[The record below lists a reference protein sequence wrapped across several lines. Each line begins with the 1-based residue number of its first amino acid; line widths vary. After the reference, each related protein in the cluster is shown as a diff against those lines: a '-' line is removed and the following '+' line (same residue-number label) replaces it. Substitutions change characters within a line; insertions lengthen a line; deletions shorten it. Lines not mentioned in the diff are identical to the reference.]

1 MPPSRAVEG
10 TGKHPPPDFSLFLLF
25 SSPLPRAFLPLPCAY
40 NVPIPAGST
49 QPESITPRGTL
60 LETRALSPAGR
71 PSSPSSSSSQ
81 WPHTPLLIPPVGVGS
96 TWGGGFMPPHQ
107 LQFCNRA
114 VDSLCC
120 CCMNRVCRVSA
131 PAAVCRGGPWSGE
144 GLQQR
149 SCFPTP
155 CLSFP
160 YGPGGESTFLLY
172 SLHRGQG
179 GTLLCRDKILPGV
192 FLWDS
197 WVSGNT
203 GMAVS

>member
-25 SSPLPRAFLPLPCAY
+25 SSPPPRAFLPLPCAY

-60 LETRALSPAGR
+60 LETCALSPAGR

-96 TWGGGFMPPHQ
+96 TWGGLYAPSP
-107 LQFCNRA
+107 
-114 VDSLCC
+114 
-120 CCMNRVCRVSA
+120 A
-131 PAAVCRGGPWSGE
+131 PALQQSSGLPVLLLHEPSLPGLSSSCCVRGGPWSGE

-160 YGPGGESTFLLY
+160 YGPGGQRTFLLY
-172 SLHRGQG
+172 SLHWGQG

-192 FLWDS
+192 SLWDS
-197 WVSGNT
+197 WDGGNT

>member
-81 WPHTPLLIPPVGVGS
+81 WPHTPLLIPPGGVGS

-131 PAAVCRGGPWSGE
+131 PAAVCGGGRGAGRVCSSGAA
-144 GLQQR
+144 
-149 SCFPTP
+149 
-155 CLSFP
+155 
-160 YGPGGESTFLLY
+160 FLLRASVSLMAQEEKALFFFIACTGGRVGLCYAEIKSSQEY
-172 SLHRGQG
+172 SYG
-179 GTLLCRDKILPGV
+179 IPGSAATQEW
-192 FLWDS
+192 L
-197 WVSGNT
+197 
-203 GMAVS
+203 